1 MEAAGNELNL
11 GIPDSMQCCEGSH
24 EVHSPKP
31 PLMSYSSFL
40 TIYCFPSPITPSNGN
55 LTIQTLRKEG
65 GEERGSKP
73 KNRTA
78 QYTYYQIEK
87 VQVLCGEMD

>member
-1 MEAAGNELNL
+1 MEAAGSKLNL

-24 EVHSPKP
+24 EEHSPKP

-65 GEERGSKP
+65 EKT
-73 KNRTA
+73 KQNKTT

-87 VQVLCGEMD
+87 VQVLYDEMD